1 MSFYIQKYSGETEL
15 FNIKKFTVSLQR
27 AGASKALIEQLVLEI
42 TALPSLRTTK
52 DIYEFALSRLHEK
65 NPVIAAHYNVKR
77 ALLDFGPSG
86 FPFEHYVAALFSAQ
100 GYVTKTHSIVRGACV
115 EHELDVIAVKGN
127 EHLMIECKFH
137 NEQGLVCD
145 IKVPLYIKA
154 RFDDVSKNWTNNGD
168 THSLHRA
175 VIVTNT
181 RFSAQA
187 IAYAECIGI
196 MLLGWSY
203 PEGRGL
209 EGLIDKLGLHPITA
223 LVSLDSRQKKLL
235 IDNGFILCRDVE
247 QNQAVLNTLNLS
259 EQDKEHLMQEMRAVC
274 ALKSVFVVN

>member
-1 MSFYIQKYSGETEL
+1 MSFYIRKYSGESEL
-15 FNIKKFTVSLQR
+15 FNIKKFTASLRQ
-27 AGASKALIEQLVLEI
+27 AGASKSLIDQLVLEI
-42 TALPSLRTTK
+42 TALPSLRTTR

-86 FPFEHYVAALFSAQ
+86 FPFEHYIAALFSAQ
-100 GYVTKTHSIVRGACV
+100 GYATKTHTVVRGFCV

-145 IKVPLYIKA
+145 VKVPLYIKA
-154 RFDDVSKNWTNNGD
+154 RFDDVSRQWTSNGD
-168 THSLHRA
+168 THAVHTA

-196 MLLGWSY
+196 TLLGWSY
-203 PEGRGL
+203 PERAGL
-209 EGLIDKLGLHPITA
+209 QVLIDKFGLHPITA

-235 IDNGFILCRDVE
+235 IDNGLVLCRDVE
-247 QNQAVLNTLNLS
+247 QNKAALNTLKLS

-274 ALKSVFVVN
+274 ALKAS